1 MDIRSFIGRKF
12 SFVTKVHNI
21 HSPARWKRAAH
32 DAFSLIEVTLAIGVM
47 AFALLAIFGLI
58 PVGLGTFRNAKDT
71 SITSQIEEK
80 IFSEVKSMTFDNL
93 TNSSRYQPASL
104 GTVTNFRSAF
114 LLRTGTETSA
124 ADAIHIYHVNIRVV
138 PGDNSIG
145 EVGRHQTCSNV
156 DLASV
161 TIQVAYD
168 PSNQKLAL
176 NGTTGLWTG
185 ATISSYLH
193 WRSAYQLTAHLSLEA
208 YDCASLLE

>member
-58 PVGLGTFRNAKDT
+58 PVGLGTFRNAKDI

-104 GTVTNFRSAF
+104 GTVYQFPERFFTED
-114 LLRTGTETSA
+114 GTETSA
-124 ADAIHIYHVNIRVV
+124 ADATTIYHVNIRVV
-138 PGDNSIG
+138 PVTTPLEKSGGTNL
-145 EVGRHQTCSNV
+145 SNV

-185 ATISSYLH
+185 ALNSAPTSTGAVPIYTYSAFVA
-193 WRSAYQLTAHLSLEA
+193 RSL
-208 YDCASLLE
+208 